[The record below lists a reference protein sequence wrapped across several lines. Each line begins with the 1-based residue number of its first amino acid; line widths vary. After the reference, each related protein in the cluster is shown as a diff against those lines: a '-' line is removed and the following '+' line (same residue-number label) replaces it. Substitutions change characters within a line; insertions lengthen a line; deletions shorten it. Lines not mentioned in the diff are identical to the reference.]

1 WASGTGGCRGFP
13 RASCAWHHQVVMRR
27 AIALVAFAAAVTL
40 GVVAAGAQAPHP
52 HAASVQPCHAVV
64 DRGVLPP
71 WARTGFSDPRPRMPH
86 EVGRNALLAAII
98 FGDPL
103 RSPPAKHYNNK
114 ILWVS
119 RVAWTPQVREL
130 RLRAQR
136 MRGTRRLGR
145 AVTRVVAGA
154 PGPSIID

>member
-1 WASGTGGCRGFP
+1 MLSA
-13 RASCAWHHQVVMRR
+13 VVTL
-27 AIALVAFAAAVTL
+27 ALAAATAHP
-40 GVVAAGAQAPHP
+40 AAAR
-52 HAASVQPCHAVV
+52 PCHAVV
-64 DRGVLPP
+64 DRGVLPA

-86 EVGRNALLAAII
+86 TVGRHRLLAAII

-103 RSPPAKHYNNK
+103 RSPPPPHYNNK

-119 RVAWTPQVREL
+119 RPAWTPQVRNL

-145 AVTRVVAGA
+145 PVTRIVPGA
-154 PGPSIID
+154 PGPSIIDLPAAGCWRINASWGPHRDQLDLYYQRR